1 MVSLTFDTVQWVCW
15 LSWVP
20 NSSVQK
26 ISQDLEFYS
35 WGNFLEGIT
44 LATNDQAQYINRSGP
59 QFPLRSHISV
69 LLCVHQHQP
78 TSCPSYHV
86 QLHRPGI
93 YACFQVTP
101 AAAKCCGEQSRMRF
115 FSRKYIFRSTCNTG
129 RGTLVWWS
137 VTREASRT
145 EWLHWSILWQCLKI
159 PMFSLILGIFQLSN
173 FCQYIEFKE
182 IPCCFSL
189 FL

>member
-1 MVSLTFDTVQWVCW
+1 MKATWVLCRKEDWNPKLGLRGHHWIHNGASWYPRWKIIVSWSRNSKVSLTFDTVQWVCW

-78 TSCPSYHV
+78 ASCPSYHV

-93 YACFQVTP
+93 YACFQATP
-101 AAAKCCGEQSRMRF
+101 AAAKCCGEQSRI
-115 FSRKYIFRSTCNTG
+115 SLYG
-129 RGTLVWWS
+129 PVWG
-137 VTREASRT
+137 
-145 EWLHWSILWQCLKI
+145 
-159 PMFSLILGIFQLSN
+159 FSLGNTYSGARVTQDEAL
-173 FCQYIEFKE
+173 
-182 IPCCFSL
+182 
-189 FL
+189 